1 MEVCLD
7 PEGAVRIVPRLGCE
21 CKASDGG
28 RGERTHPPSRYQSCK
43 HLPSS
48 HPTRIQGGGL
58 CAGFPAITR
67 VVIERRVGGEVCARL
82 YMRGRCMA
90 MYWIVHGLSTRTR
103 TSAREY
109 IPLIGGQGCEPG
121 GSLPPEVGQCSQSV
135 THHVTVAGTHPG
147 HSSFCHRDR
156 TGRGGVLQAYG
167 GELPEELEGE
177 VEGEYEAKEEEA
189 VSLSTLTLPHP
200 TRARPRPGN
209 KSPLH
214 SASR

>member
-1 MEVCLD
+1 MRWVS
-7 PEGAVRIVPRLGCE
+7 
-21 CKASDGG
+21 SD
-28 RGERTHPPSRYQSCK
+28 H
-43 HLPSS
+43 
-48 HPTRIQGGGL
+48 
-58 CAGFPAITR
+58 A

-109 IPLIGGQGCEPG
+109 IPLIGAGQGCEPG

-156 TGRGGVLQAYG
+156 TGAGRGAAGIWWRAAGGARGGGRGRVRGEGGGG
-167 GELPEELEGE
+167 GE
-177 VEGEYEAKEEEA
+177 
-189 VSLSTLTLPHP
+189 SLNPHTAPSYPSPPSARQQEPSSLCVTLGFGTRSRVCPLSAPATNHP
-200 TRARPRPGN
+200 KCLSGGMLR
-209 KSPLH
+209 
-214 SASR
+214 SAS